1 MVELPSSFHKLNKL
15 KSLSIRHCINL
26 ETLPNGINLKSLDI
40 LDLTSCSRLR
50 SFPDISTNISELF
63 LSETG
68 IEEVPWWIENFSSLS
83 LISMWEC
90 RNLKHATL
98 NISKLKHLEEVDFS
112 GRWALTEA
120 RLTDSPTVEAMS
132 KDNYLPNILLKFINC
147 FNLNQEALVEQQT
160 VLQELVFSGEEVPS
174 YFTHQATG
182 SSSSMTI
189 PLSHCFLLHPLF
201 RFRVCTVVGF
211 DSMPT
216 SDFNGVYIHVSCRFK
231 GRFGNIFESFGQPHS
246 FLTNQKD
253 SHIYNGLPFSPK
265 QRQCLLR
272 SGGYTTSCK

>member
-1 MVELPSSFHKLNKL
+1 
-15 KSLSIRHCINL
+15 
-26 ETLPNGINLKSLDI
+26 
-40 LDLTSCSRLR
+40 
-50 SFPDISTNISELF
+50 
-63 LSETG
+63 
-68 IEEVPWWIENFSSLS
+68 
-83 LISMWEC
+83 MWEC

-112 GRWALTEA
+112 GCWALTEA